1 MGWEVYSNVCCGCQ
15 ICILLCWMSLL
26 IFLSHFHCFSGMGIF
41 LQNGEPS
48 IFTQLGQ
55 ILTFFWLP
63 QQGVGP
69 VQWSKSPPPCL
80 GFEMPS
86 KKGLEWSTHVEGEI
100 SKIDFLIWILG
111 RNHGNKGGR
120 LSFEILFLRCKQLWV
135 GKCTQMFV
143 VGARFVSFCVGWVC

>member
-1 MGWEVYSNVCCGCQ
+1 MESPVF
-15 ICILLCWMSLL
+15 SLNEADFD
-26 IFLSHFHCFSGMGIF
+26 IFLAPTARRWSC
-41 LQNGEPS
+41 
-48 IFTQLGQ
+48 
-55 ILTFFWLP
+55 
-63 QQGVGP
+63 P
-69 VQWSKSPPPCL
+69 VIEIPPPCL

-143 VGARFVSFCVGWVC
+143 VGARFVSFCVG